1 MMTDDNEL
9 LSALV
14 DGELRGRELDKAL
27 AFLSKDPSARERI
40 QRYQISRDAFH
51 GFGTKHQARATQK
64 ISAAILLEAKHKPV
78 NVQAVG
84 KTNVISLPIT
94 FWQQSLSL
102 AVAASVGALAVVGV
116 MTQPNIQPVP
126 MTPMAAS
133 ESIQGSE
140 SAGITVAASKARP
153 RALTSNSGNRWTVE
167 EQEIEDRL
175 NIYLVDHNEYAGVS
189 DIFSNARVVAYESGQ

>member
-64 ISAAILLEAKHKPV
+64 ISAAILLEAKHKST
-78 NVQAVG
+78 NVKSLG
-84 KTNVISLPIT
+84 KTNVISLPNRL
-94 FWQQSLSL
+94 WQQSLSL
-102 AVAASVGALAVVGV
+102 AVAASIGALAVVGV
-116 MTQPNIQPVP
+116 MTQPNIQPVSI
-126 MTPMAAS
+126 TPMAAL
-133 ESIQGSE
+133 ESTQGLE
-140 SAGITVAASKARP
+140 PAEITIAASEA
-153 RALTSNSGNRWTVE
+153 RALPLNSGNRWTVE

-189 DIFSNARVVAYESGQ
+189 DVFSNARVVAYESGQ

>member
-102 AVAASVGALAVVGV
+102 AVAASIGALAVVGV
-116 MTQPNIQPVP
+116 MTQPNIQPVSI
-126 MTPMAAS
+126 TPMAAL
-133 ESIQGSE
+133 ESTQGLE
-140 SAGITVAASKARP
+140 PAEITIAASEA
-153 RALTSNSGNRWTVE
+153 RALPLNSGNRWTVE

-189 DIFSNARVVAYESGQ
+189 DVFSNARVVAYESGQ

>member
-64 ISAAILLEAKHKPV
+64 ISAAILLEAKHKST
-78 NVQAVG
+78 NVKSLG
-84 KTNVISLPIT
+84 KTNVISLPNRL
-94 FWQQSLSL
+94 WQQSLSL
-102 AVAASVGALAVVGV
+102 AVAASIGALAVVGV
-116 MTQPNIQPVP
+116 MTQPNIQTV
-126 MTPMAAS
+126 PMAAL
-133 ESIQGSE
+133 ESTQALE
-140 SAGITVAASKARP
+140 PAEITVAASKAE
-153 RALTSNSGNRWTVE
+153 ALPLNSGNRWTVE

>member
-1 MMTDDNEL
+1 MTTDDNQL

-14 DGELRGRELDKAL
+14 DGELRGRELDKVMAL
-27 AFLSKDPSARERI
+27 LSKDQSARECL

-51 GFGTKHQARATQK
+51 GYGTKQQARATQK
-64 ISAAILLEAKHKPV
+64 ISAAIVLEAKHKPV

-102 AVAASVGALAVVGV
+102 AVAASIGALAVVGV
-116 MTQPNIQPVP
+116 MTQPNIQTV
-126 MTPMAAS
+126 PMAAL
-133 ESIQGSE
+133 ESTQGLDPAE
-140 SAGITVAASKARP
+140 ITIAASKAG
-153 RALTSNSGNRWTVE
+153 ALPQNLGNRWTVE

>member
-14 DGELRGRELDKAL
+14 DGELRGRELDKVMAL
-27 AFLSKDPSARERI
+27 LSKDQSARECL

-64 ISAAILLEAKHKPV
+64 ISAAILLEAKHKST
-78 NVQAVG
+78 NVKSLG
-84 KTNVISLPIT
+84 KTNVISLPNRL
-94 FWQQSLSL
+94 WQQTLSL
-102 AVAASVGALAVVGV
+102 AVAASIGALAVVGV
-116 MTQPNIQPVP
+116 MTQPNIQTV
-126 MTPMAAS
+126 PMAAL
-133 ESIQGSE
+133 ESTQALE
-140 SAGITVAASKARP
+140 PAEITVAASKAE
-153 RALTSNSGNRWTVE
+153 ALPLNSGNRWTVE

>member
-1 MMTDDNEL
+1 MTTDDNEL

-14 DGELRGRELDKAL
+14 DGELRGRELEKAMAL
-27 AFLSKDPSARERI
+27 LSADQSARECL
-40 QRYQISRDAFH
+40 QRYQICRDAFH
-51 GFGTKHQARATQK
+51 GYGTKQQARATQK

-78 NVQAVG
+78 NVQAVE
-84 KTNVISLPIT
+84 KTNVLSLPIR

-102 AVAASVGALAVVGV
+102 AVAASIGALAVVGV
-116 MTQPNIQPVP
+116 MTQPNIQTV
-126 MTPMAAS
+126 PMAAL
-133 ESIQGSE
+133 ESTQGLE
-140 SAGITVAASKARP
+140 PAEITVAASKAE
-153 RALTSNSGNRWTVE
+153 ALPLSSGNRWTVE

>member
-1 MMTDDNEL
+1 MTTDDNEL

-14 DGELRGRELDKAL
+14 DGELRGRELEKAMAL
-27 AFLSKDPSARERI
+27 LSADQSARECL
-40 QRYQISRDAFH
+40 QRYQICRDAFH
-51 GFGTKHQARATQK
+51 GYGTKQQARATQK

-102 AVAASVGALAVVGV
+102 AVAASIGALAVVGV
-116 MTQPNIQPVP
+116 MTQPNIQTV
-126 MTPMAAS
+126 PMAAL
-133 ESIQGSE
+133 ESTQGLE
-140 SAGITVAASKARP
+140 PAEITVAASKAE
-153 RALTSNSGNRWTVE
+153 ALPLNSGNRWTVE

-189 DIFSNARVVAYESGQ
+189 DIFSNARVIAYESGQ

>member
-1 MMTDDNEL
+1 MTTDDNEL

-14 DGELRGRELDKAL
+14 DGELRGRELDKVMAL
-27 AFLSKDPSARERI
+27 LSKDQSARECL

-51 GFGTKHQARATQK
+51 GYGTKQQARATRK

-116 MTQPNIQPVP
+116 MTQPNIQPVSI
-126 MTPMAAS
+126 TPMAAL
-133 ESIQGSE
+133 ESTEGLE
-140 SAGITVAASKARP
+140 PAEITIAASEA
-153 RALTSNSGNRWTVE
+153 RALPLNSGNRWTVE

-189 DIFSNARVVAYESGQ
+189 DVFSNARVVAYESGQ

>member
-1 MMTDDNEL
+1 MTTDDNEL

-14 DGELRGRELDKAL
+14 DGELRGRELEKAMAL
-27 AFLSKDPSARERI
+27 LSADQSARECL

-51 GFGTKHQARATQK
+51 GYGTKQQARATQK
-64 ISAAILLEAKHKPV
+64 ISAAILLEAKHMPV

-84 KTNVISLPIT
+84 KTNIISLPIT

-102 AVAASVGALAVVGV
+102 AVAASIGALAVVGV
-116 MTQPNIQPVP
+116 MTQPNIQTV
-126 MTPMAAS
+126 PMAAL
-133 ESIQGSE
+133 ESTQALE
-140 SAGITVAASKARP
+140 PAEITVAASKAE
-153 RALTSNSGNRWTVE
+153 ALPLNSGNRWTVE

>member
-1 MMTDDNEL
+1 MTTDDNEL

-14 DGELRGRELDKAL
+14 DGELRGRELDKVMAL
-27 AFLSKDPSARERI
+27 LSKDQSARECL

-51 GFGTKHQARATQK
+51 GYGTKQQARATQK

-102 AVAASVGALAVVGV
+102 AVAASIGALAVVGV

>member
-1 MMTDDNEL
+1 MTTDDNEL

-27 AFLSKDPSARERI
+27 ALLSKDQSARECL

-51 GFGTKHQARATQK
+51 GYGTKQQARATQK

-84 KTNVISLPIT
+84 KTNVISLPVT

-102 AVAASVGALAVVGV
+102 AVAASIGALAVVGV
-116 MTQPNIQPVP
+116 MTQPKIQPVSI
-126 MTPMAAS
+126 TPMAAL
-133 ESIQGSE
+133 ESTQGLDPAE
-140 SAGITVAASKARP
+140 ITIAASKAG
-153 RALTSNSGNRWTVE
+153 ALPQNLGNRWTVE

-189 DIFSNARVVAYESGQ
+189 DIFSNARVIAYESGQ

>member
-1 MMTDDNEL
+1 MTTDDNQL

-27 AFLSKDPSARERI
+27 ALLSKDQSARECL

-51 GFGTKHQARATQK
+51 GYGTKQQARATQK
-64 ISAAILLEAKHKPV
+64 ISAAIVLEAKHKPV
-78 NVQAVG
+78 NVQAVE
-84 KTNVISLPIT
+84 KTNVISLPIR

-102 AVAASVGALAVVGV
+102 AVAASIGALAVVGV
-116 MTQPNIQPVP
+116 MTQPNIQTV
-126 MTPMAAS
+126 PMAAL
-133 ESIQGSE
+133 ESTQGLE
-140 SAGITVAASKARP
+140 PAEITVAASKAE
-153 RALTSNSGNRWTVE
+153 ALPLNSGNRWTVE